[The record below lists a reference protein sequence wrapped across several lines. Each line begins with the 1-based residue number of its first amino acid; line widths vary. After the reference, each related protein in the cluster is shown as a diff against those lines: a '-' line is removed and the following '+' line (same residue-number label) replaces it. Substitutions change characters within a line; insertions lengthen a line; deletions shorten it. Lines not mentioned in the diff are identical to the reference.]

1 MGRERNLKEKFF
13 LAKKLI
19 EKSKKILILSH
30 KAPDGDAL
38 SSTLAMHYFLKR
50 KNKESHPFL
59 LNPPKYLSFLES
71 YDEIERK
78 SKKIRKI
85 NFDLILLLDYAG
97 KDRIEI
103 PAKFEIDEKKCITF
117 DHHPEDFHIGKVK
130 IVEEKFAST
139 TELLYEFFLFLK
151 EEITPPLATMLLC
164 GIITDTA
171 GGRRLPQESS
181 KKVAELILKGADFK
195 KILEKYYSFSLEQ
208 GKLLGKLLS
217 RIKTQ
222 KNIGVLYSYFLL
234 SEIKKAK
241 DFSLLEP
248 PIFSDFLTQIEGYDI
263 YLFLC
268 EQKKGKVK
276 VSLRSKKTDVSKI
289 AKKFGGGGHKKASGF
304 RKKGSLKEVL
314 KQVLKEIEKQK
325 FQLQ

>member
-1 MGRERNLKEKFF
+1 MGREGNLKEKFF
-13 LAKKLI
+13 LVKKLI
-19 EKSKKILILSH
+19 EKSEKILILSH

-38 SSTLAMHYFLKR
+38 SSSLAMHYFLKR
-50 KNKESHPFL
+50 KNKKSFPFL
-59 LNPPKYLSFLES
+59 LNPPKYLSFLEG
-71 YDEIERK
+71 YNEIE
-78 SKKIRKI
+78 KKTKRIRKI
-85 NFDLILLLDYAG
+85 DFDLILLLDYAG

-103 PAKFEIDEKKCITF
+103 PVKFELDEKKCITF

-130 IVEEKFAST
+130 IIEEKFAST

-151 EEITPPLATMLLC
+151 EEITPSLATILLC

-171 GGRRLPQESS
+171 GGRRFSQESL
-181 KKVAELILKGADFK
+181 KKVAELILKGADLK
-195 KILEKYYSFSLEQ
+195 KILERYYSFSLER

-222 KNIGVLYSYFLL
+222 QNLEVLYSYFLL
-234 SEIKKAK
+234 DEIKKAK

-289 AKKFGGGGHKKASGF
+289 AKKFGGGGHKKAAGF
-304 RKKGSLKEVL
+304 RRKGKIKEILKKL
-314 KQVLKEIEKQK
+314 LKEIEKEKQK
-325 FQLQ
+325 I